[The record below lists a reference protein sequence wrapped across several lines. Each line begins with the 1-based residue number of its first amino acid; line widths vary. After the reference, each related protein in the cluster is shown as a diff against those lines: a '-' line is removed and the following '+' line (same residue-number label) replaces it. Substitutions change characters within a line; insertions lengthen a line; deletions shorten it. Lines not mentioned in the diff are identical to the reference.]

1 MCRCPDSHFDQSD
14 QLTWRLY
21 LKPPLGVALPLSGL
35 KKQFVKITT
44 KETSIF
50 FKTSFL
56 VMQSIVGLFINHCSA
71 FVIFKSALYS

>member
-1 MCRCPDSHFDQSD
+1 MCHCPDSHFDQSD

-35 KKQFVKITT
+35 KKQFVKFTT

-50 FKTSFL
+50 LSKFSFVRSN
-56 VMQSIVGLFINHCSA
+56 VMQSIVGF
-71 FVIFKSALYS
+71 F